1 MLKNKGTSMFTTTSI
16 SSPMSDAASRASK
29 RSEKPAKQR
38 PPTDRT
44 ALGTPDAVGELDRR
58 RSRGISPNRRQ
69 SAAASPGFVSSHRQ
83 GRDQSMNDS
92 HTSAGAPLPTP
103 EVYVGID
110 VSKAR
115 LDVYVDPTGQTL
127 ALDNTPAGIAK
138 LVDLLKTLNVR
149 RVLMEATGRYHR
161 QVAAEQLDQRV
172 TRRRQLVAMIAV
184 EKTRLEHLTDKRAV
198 KSVKKILRVLDQ
210 ECQDLDRDIAR
221 LIESDD
227 AWRNI
232 SQILDSVPG
241 IGPDTANQL
250 VTDLPELGK
259 LNRQEIA
266 ALVGVAPIN
275 CDSGA
280 MRGQRHIRGGRA
292 DVRTT
297 LYMAA
302 FNAMRCNPKLKAF
315 AERLKAA
322 GKPFKLVATACM
334 RKLLTIIN
342 VMVKTNQHWNPK
354 LTAFST

>member
-1 MLKNKGTSMFTTTSI
+1 
-16 SSPMSDAASRASK
+16 
-29 RSEKPAKQR
+29 
-38 PPTDRT
+38 
-44 ALGTPDAVGELDRR
+44 
-58 RSRGISPNRRQ
+58 
-69 SAAASPGFVSSHRQ
+69 
-83 GRDQSMNDS
+83 MNES
-92 HTSAGAPLPTP
+92 HTSAGAPQPTP

-138 LVDLLKTLNVR
+138 LVDLLENQNVR
-149 RVLMEATGRYHR
+149 RVLLEATGRYHR
-161 QVAAEQLDQRV
+161 QLAADLLDAGLPVVIVNPRQARDFAKALGKVAKTDKIDATVLAAFARLNHHRLAQKVSEAAGQLDQRV
-172 TRRRQLVAMIAV
+172 TRRRQLIGMIVV
-184 EKTRLEHLTDKRAV
+184 EKTRLEHLTDKRAQG
-198 KSVKKILRVLDQ
+198 SVKKVLRLLDQ

-227 AWRNI
+227 DWRNT
-232 SQILDSVPG
+232 SRILDSVPG

-280 MRGQRHIRGGRA
+280 MRGQRHIRGGRT

-302 FNAMRCNPKLKAF
+302 FNAMRCNPTLKAF
-315 AERLKAA
+315 ADRLKAA

-354 LTAFST
+354 LIAVPT